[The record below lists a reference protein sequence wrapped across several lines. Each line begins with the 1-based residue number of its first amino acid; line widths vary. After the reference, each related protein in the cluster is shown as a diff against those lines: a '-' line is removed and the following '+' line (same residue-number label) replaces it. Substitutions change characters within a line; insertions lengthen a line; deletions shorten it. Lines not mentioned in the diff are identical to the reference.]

1 MLPYWIDESVQ
12 LSLILLP
19 LLCVIRVLLIRFGT
33 ACARRYHEWREAQP
47 EAGLKRAGSSTQF
60 EDFKGKTSESWQHH
74 RTLSLPGTGTVLSEH
89 ISGQSVPTS
98 VHSLQRSSIGA
109 RLRARA
115 AARGGRRPRPRV
127 AAPPPSQ

>member
-74 RTLSLPGTGTVLSEH
+74 RPLSLPGTGTVLFANA
-89 ISGQSVPTS
+89 
-98 VHSLQRSSIGA
+98 SLDSPFIPLLTPLLAPSRYSQKMRQRDRDEEAKIKGRGA
-109 RLRARA
+109 K
-115 AARGGRRPRPRV
+115 V
-127 AAPPPSQ
+127 